1 MVPVLNS
8 QGADPCERAKMEFD
22 EKGLYQL
29 VLNVGHRVVP
39 EGKKLYRWKVWLRTD
54 VPNVIERVIFDVQ
67 DGLSRSGVSFTA
79 PPYEYER
86 KTSSVYE
93 QIDVLVSVHY
103 QPWLNRSPSM
113 HKHEVVFHV
122 NGRGSRRGVPVDGSV
137 RARGVPLDGN
147 ERSLDE
153 IVLLKQ
159 PAPQASSSSA
169 PAEELLWHEYEAR
182 PGQFIA
188 KPSLHEPPRTRSGSW
203 SHSAAAVH
211 GSSSAPHPANFG
223 HYPPLTQPAGGGA
236 LGRFAL
242 GRSPSFS
249 SALLAAASTPPLKPP
264 PTPPPPTP
272 DTAWPPGTA
281 NSGSSLTP
289 PSRVLSANGLP
300 MTAPARLPT
309 PPPPQLP
316 PQLPPSLEP
325 SLVSS
330 RQPSR
335 VPSDVQLQL
344 QLHSEPPFAVNA
356 RVHAP
361 SLEPEECHEGSTM
374 RRRQEEEAEAKVHW
388 LRAVAD
394 GDVPQVL
401 LWLEFLGLG
410 EHKDSFQQ
418 QAVDGKMLRTLSEH
432 DLEHSLQISS
442 ALHRRRLTQEIDEV
456 EAAALHPVPE
466 PLPRRVTSEPARGY
480 HLVEVTAALEL
491 QQLHERVRTSCRDG
505 CNLSVHRVEK
515 VENAYLDYKLE
526 KTARALL
533 SPRENRAVPPQGG
546 YFHGTDREATLSICE
561 HGFDERKWKG
571 GKFGMGQYLSAD
583 ASRAAHARY
592 TGSDHML
599 LLVEAV
605 LGRVWHLHSGEAM
618 HGLTAEKVRSAQYD
632 SLAVP
637 ETDEIVVYLRFQA
650 VPRYVIHFRP
660 SEVPRAPSAPPAWRA
675 VRFGSDCYE
684 QRLLDATVPQFA
696 VGECTRAM
704 CKEVASGRDVFLK
717 LVRDPSAALREANA
731 LRAVGKRFA
740 PELLATFDMEG
751 EGTVLV
757 LEAAHTGASLA
768 APCRRHSREGGTA
781 DDATWQTHVCYGG
794 GSSDQASLLL
804 LAEAQRVLQCV
815 ARVHEANWVHCDIKP
830 EHFMRFPPHGEIKL
844 VDFGSAWPSG
854 QYVMPGH
861 TRRYCAPEL
870 ARAMLERSSVHSL
883 RVHPSLDIWS
893 VGLVLYELF
902 TGRPRHKEGISYAE
916 IACSITPSL
925 SRDIGAN
932 AAELTDAHAR
942 LLTSV
947 LVPEPSH
954 RPSAADVL
962 AKHVFRRA
970 DDTAE
975 RARVEI
981 VAFFANPTN
990 DLKLMREIQDLFA
1003 VFPAR
1008 RRPEV
1013 LPAAR
1018 LSDVARVLSSDRSP
1032 QLISFSGHQLG
1043 GRLLFEPDEFFDDE
1057 APPPPAITASTA
1069 ASGSSFP
1076 AAPAA
1081 ASPAGAAL
1089 AAAATSAAA
1098 TSAAA
1103 AAAAAP
1109 AAVAVPTVPGA
1120 LSLGGRPP
1128 PLQPRVPSV
1137 DALIKL
1143 VNPCMAPELKGLV
1156 LNACFT
1162 VEMAHHIHQSLPHL
1176 SIVCWQGKVHDGA
1189 AKVFAGGLFKAIA
1202 DGAEGATSV
1211 ATAFDAG
1218 RAAFLRAGYREGNP
1232 DLYLHPPG
1240 HVHLSVNKIRD
1251 WRLCPGCNPPVH
1263 GEPRLVSKAPG
1274 AARPT
1279 ARPPLPSVPSRERQ
1293 L

>member
-1 MVPVLNS
+1 ML
-8 QGADPCERAKMEFD
+8 EFD
-22 EKGLYQL
+22 EGGIYRL

-39 EGKKLYRWKVWLRTD
+39 EGKKRYRWKVWLRTD
-54 VPNVIERVIFDVQ
+54 VPNVVERVIFDVQ

-79 PPYEYER
+79 PPYECER
-86 KTSSVYE
+86 TTSCVYE

-188 KPSLHEPPRTRSGSW
+188 KPSLHDPPRARSGSW

-264 PTPPPPTP
+264 PTPQPPTP

-281 NSGSSLTP
+281 NSGGSLTP

-300 MTAPARLPT
+300 MTPPSRLPT
-309 PPPPQLP
+309 PPPPQLT

-325 SLVSS
+325 SRVSS

-335 VPSDVQLQL
+335 VSSDL
-344 QLHSEPPFAVNA
+344 QLHSDPPFAVNA
-356 RVHAP
+356 CVLASPAP
-361 SLEPEECHEGSTM
+361 TNTSGVSAALDGSVVGALDPEERQVERQEGSTM
-374 RRRQEEEAEAKVHW
+374 RRRQEEDAEAKVHW

-394 GDVPQVL
+394 GDVSQVL
-401 LWLEFLGLG
+401 LWLEFLGLS

-442 ALHRRRLTQEIDEV
+442 ALHRRRLTQEIDEI

-505 CNLSVHRVEK
+505 CNLSVQRVEK

-526 KTARALL
+526 KTARMLL

-546 YFHGTDREATLSICE
+546 YFHGTDRDATLSICE
-561 HGFDERKWKG
+561 HGFDDQKWKG
-571 GKFGMGQYLSAD
+571 GKFGIGQYLSAD

-618 HGLTAEKVRSAQYD
+618 YGLTVEKVRSAQYD

-650 VPRYVIHFRP
+650 VPRYIIHFRP
-660 SEVPRAPSAPPAWRA
+660 SAVPRAPSAPPTWRA

-684 QRLLDATVPQFA
+684 QRLLDATVPQFG

-717 LVRDPSAALREANA
+717 LVRDPSAAQREADA
-731 LRAVGKRFA
+731 LRAVGKQFA
-740 PELLATFDMEG
+740 PELLATFVMEG

-757 LEAAHTGASLA
+757 LEAAHTGASLV

-781 DDATWQTHVCYGG
+781 DEPWQTQVCYGG

-804 LAEAQRVLQCV
+804 LAHAQSVLQCV
-815 ARVHEANWVHCDIKP
+815 ARVHEASWVHCDIKP
-830 EHFMRFPPHGEIKL
+830 EHFMRFPPHGAIKL
-844 VDFGSAWPSG
+844 VDFGSAWQCG

-861 TRRYCAPEL
+861 TKRYCAPEL
-870 ARAMLERSSVHSL
+870 ARAMLARSSVHQF
-883 RVHPSLDIWS
+883 RVHSSLDIWS
-893 VGLVLYELF
+893 AGLVLYELF
-902 TGRPRHKEGISYAE
+902 TGRPRHKESVSYAD

-925 SRDIGAN
+925 PRDIAAN

-942 LLTSV
+942 LVASV
-947 LVPEPSH
+947 LVPEPGH

-1013 LPAAR
+1013 MPAAR
-1018 LSDVARVLSSDRSP
+1018 LSDVERVLSSDRSP
-1032 QLISFSGHQLG
+1032 QLIYFSGHQRCG
-1043 GRLLFEPDEFFDDE
+1043 HLLFEPDEFFDDE
-1057 APPPPAITASTA
+1057 MPPPPAVTASAA
-1069 ASGSSFP
+1069 ASGSSAP

-1081 ASPAGAAL
+1081 ASPAGAPL

-1103 AAAAAP
+1103 AAAAAVAP
-1109 AAVAVPTVPGA
+1109 AVPSA
-1120 LSLGGRPP
+1120 LSLGGRPA
-1128 PLQPRVPSV
+1128 RVPSV

-1156 LNACFT
+1156 LNACST
-1162 VEMAHHIHQSLPHL
+1162 VEMARRIHQSLPHL
-1176 SIVCWQGKVHDGA
+1176 SIVCWEGKVLDGA

-1240 HVHLSVNKIRD
+1240 HGHLSLGKNLYPWKS
-1251 WRLCPGCNPPVH
+1251 CPGCNPPVH

-1274 AARPT
+1274 AARP
-1279 ARPPLPSVPSRERQ
+1279 PLPTVPSRERR